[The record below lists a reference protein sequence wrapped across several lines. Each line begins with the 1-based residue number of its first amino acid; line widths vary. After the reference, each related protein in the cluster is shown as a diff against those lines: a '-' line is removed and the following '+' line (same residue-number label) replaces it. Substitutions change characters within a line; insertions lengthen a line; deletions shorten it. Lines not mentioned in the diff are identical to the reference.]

1 MIQNRFHKE
10 QLRYRNTPAG
20 DEALN
25 GNVSGDGAGSD
36 GFEGF
41 AGGFG
46 GRTMDSPGGKGGG
59 LDGLGGESPTKPLED
74 EGKAEGKDG
83 SGGGGGGDGGD
94 GNPGEQPGRG
104 AATAMPASP
113 GAQSAAGSAVK
124 DGDDM
129 LLDGDGGG
137 VAGKGG
143 KDGGEGGEEK
153 GSDATI
159 VPLFRFQCEGTEGRT
174 VTSQAWNKV
183 NGDIL
188 GVGYG
193 DFTFAQSATSN
204 AAAVAAAATDSGEG
218 NKQTSSEVNNSSS
231 SSNILGVEEKEE
243 GGAGATGSR
252 GGMVLCWS
260 MRNPLFPER
269 RIQTTSGVTSLDF
282 STLLPNL
289 LAVGMYDGTVA
300 IYNLKNDQ
308 GDVGVPLLD
317 SSQVRRLGGVGG

>member
-1 MIQNRFHKE
+1 M
-10 QLRYRNTPAG
+10 AS
-20 DEALN
+20 
-25 GNVSGDGAGSD
+25 V
-36 GFEGF
+36 
-41 AGGFG
+41 G
-46 GRTMDSPGGKGGG
+46 GRWTRPAAREG

-104 AATAMPASP
+104 AATAMPATP
-113 GAQSAAGSAVK
+113 RAQSAAGSAVK

-183 NGDIL
+183 VNGDIL

-243 GGAGATGSR
+243 GGAGADRKPGRVWCSAGPCATPVPGAPDPDDERGHEPRLQHPAAQSPR
-252 GGMVLCWS
+252 GGH
-260 MRNPLFPER
+260 
-269 RIQTTSGVTSLDF
+269 
-282 STLLPNL
+282 
-289 LAVGMYDGTVA
+289 
-300 IYNLKNDQ
+300 
-308 GDVGVPLLD
+308 
-317 SSQVRRLGGVGG
+317 VRRHRGHLQPQERPR

>member
-1 MIQNRFHKE
+1 M
-10 QLRYRNTPAG
+10 
-20 DEALN
+20 
-25 GNVSGDGAGSD
+25 
-36 GFEGF
+36 
-41 AGGFG
+41 
-46 GRTMDSPGGKGGG
+46 
-59 LDGLGGESPTKPLED
+59 
-74 EGKAEGKDG
+74 
-83 SGGGGGGDGGD
+83 
-94 GNPGEQPGRG
+94 
-104 AATAMPASP
+104 
-113 GAQSAAGSAVK
+113 
-124 DGDDM
+124 
-129 LLDGDGGG
+129 
-137 VAGKGG
+137 
-143 KDGGEGGEEK
+143 
-153 GSDATI
+153 
-159 VPLFRFQCEGTEGRT
+159 PLFRFQCEGTEGRT